1 MNAKAKL
8 SKTDKWRSHDVR
20 DICPCQ
26 AHARRERSL
35 WRRSL
40 RAVRARGVALIV
52 GLPLAF
58 GALEFPIE
66 AMNMSIPSALK
77 IERADTTTAVRS
89 TQTPSMFPIF
99 TTRRIREQF
108 LNPEGYAQNFTL
120 EVARE
125 HFFRTHVPYGSIIY
139 REAKRHNLPPELV
152 AAVVAAE
159 SDFRPKL
166 ISHKNAQGLMQLIP
180 STGRLMGAGDL
191 FNPAEN
197 IAAGT
202 KYLRYLFNR
211 FGDEHTVLAAYNA
224 GEGNVEKFG
233 GMPPFPETI
242 NYVRKVSART
252 ASYRQRIQGTYVA
265 SIRMRSSMLPH

>member
-1 MNAKAKL
+1 
-8 SKTDKWRSHDVR
+8 
-20 DICPCQ
+20 
-26 AHARRERSL
+26 L

-40 RAVRARGVALIV
+40 RAVRARGIALIV

-66 AMNMSIPSALK
+66 AMNMSFPSALK
-77 IERADTTTAVRS
+77 IERVAADTTTAVRAS
-89 TQTPSMFPIF
+89 QTPAMFPIF
-99 TTRRIREQF
+99 TTRRVREQF

-125 HFFRTHVPYGSIIY
+125 HFFRTHVPYGPIIY

-224 GEGNVEKFG
+224 GEGNVARFG
-233 GMPPFPETI
+233 GVPPFAETR
-242 NYVRKVSART
+242 NYISKVNRRTRRYREGFRNSYIASVRM
-252 ASYRQRIQGTYVA
+252 QRA
-265 SIRMRSSMLPH
+265 AH

>member
-1 MNAKAKL
+1 
-8 SKTDKWRSHDVR
+8 
-20 DICPCQ
+20 
-26 AHARRERSL
+26 L

-66 AMNMSIPSALK
+66 AMNMSFPSALK
-77 IERADTTTAVRS
+77 IERAAVDTTAAVRAS
-89 TQTPSMFPIF
+89 QAPAMFPIF
-99 TTRRIREQF
+99 TTRRVREQF

-125 HFFRTHVPYGSIIY
+125 HFFRTHVPYGPIIY
-139 REAKRHNLPPELV
+139 REAKRYNLPPELV

-180 STGRLMGAGDL
+180 STGRLMGAGD
-191 FNPAEN
+191 
-197 IAAGT
+197 
-202 KYLRYLFNR
+202 YLRYLFNR

-242 NYVRKVSART
+242 NYVRKVSQRT

-265 SIRMRSSMLPH
+265 SIRMRSSMMPH